1 MSQQFDDFKRIIR
14 ECNYDNTYK
23 VAWAKALVELSS
35 ELPLVDVETEITL
48 VQIAE
53 KYLKYYWNQT
63 IFFDFAQSTNKNR
76 PPEVVTNVKALINS
90 YYEAVGNKKP
100 ISFEQAITRLP
111 ERDYYAVLGKIV
123 GTLKKNVSYR
133 FLNLDGRKVDIY
145 KYTQGDEQLWIST
158 SLLREFKKNKNELFD
173 LIDYRWGMILENI
186 NSSTSDNRKVKIEG
200 EQSIERMALAK
211 YKHWVSF
218 DKPKRVRVRREAVN
232 IDQNGLSKRSNNAEV
247 KPFPQHIDDG
257 GDKVTDVQ
265 VGKYTLESL
274 TTGMYSDPKIV
285 YREYIQNSVDSL
297 ENAVASGLID
307 KQSMRIDITI
317 NEEESYISFRDNG
330 TGISNLE
337 APSSLLNVGSSKK
350 RNSNNR
356 GFRGIGRLGGMSYCD
371 YLVFTTSAEG
381 EDCKTVITFDC
392 KKLRKILVP
401 GEFEDLSLSDVLAS
415 ITTIDSFPEK
425 KERHFFLVE
434 MKNVSGSS
442 DLLNVDAAKSYIS
455 QVAPLPY
462 LPKRFIY
469 TNQLKDYLE
478 ENGYLIEEFPIFVGE
493 NEAELEAIYKPNKS
507 RFRSD
512 RNKKKEDELTSLS
525 YFDITVDGELY
536 ALGWYGNCNWYGY
549 LSERELAGLRVRKGN
564 ILIGDSKTLNPIFK
578 EPRFNGWAQGE
589 VFIVTD
595 KLIPNARRDDF
606 EQNEAYYKFMDLL
619 SESVAPTITKE
630 IRAASTSR
638 NDPSR
643 KLLNDTGKKVQEAA
657 AIVSE
662 GFNSTYDKE
671 KLVDE
676 LKETVRDLEQAKVKE
691 EFAPKKEELK
701 QQLEQTIEQV
711 STSNNYKV
719 NKINSGIDKKSK
731 QVIKVIT
738 EVLSRK
744 LSKFLV
750 DEIMEEIIDE
760 LNGK

>member
-1 MSQQFDDFKRIIR
+1 MSQQFEDFKQIIR
-14 ECNYDNTYK
+14 EFNYDNTYK
-23 VAWAKALVELSS
+23 VAWAKALVELST
-35 ELPLVDVETEITL
+35 ELPLDGDETEITL
-48 VQIAE
+48 EQIAN

-63 IFFDFAQSTNKNR
+63 IYFNFKQSFNQRKL
-76 PPEVVTNVKALINS
+76 PEVVTAVKALIDS
-90 YYEAVGNKKP
+90 YYEVVGEKKP
-100 ISFEQAITRLP
+100 VSFDQALILLSKSECNAV
-111 ERDYYAVLGKIV
+111 ERKIAN
-123 GTLKKNVSYR
+123 TLKKNVSYR
-133 FLNLDGRKVDIY
+133 FLNLNGRKLDIY
-145 KYTQGDEQLWIST
+145 NYTQGAEQLWIST
-158 SLLREFKKNKNELFD
+158 SLLKEFKENKRELLD
-173 LIDYRWGMILENI
+173 LIDYRWGMILENY
-186 NSSTSDNRKVKIEG
+186 NSPTCSNKKVKIED
-200 EQSIERMALAK
+200 EQVLEEKTLAK
-211 YKHWVSF
+211 YKHWVSG
-218 DKPKRVRVRREAVN
+218 DKPKRVRVRREINKEVQTSINRNTNYAEE
-232 IDQNGLSKRSNNAEV
+232 RSSSRHIEV
-247 KPFPQHIDDG
+247 G
-257 GDKVTDVQ
+257 GDIVTDVQ

-297 ENAVASGLID
+297 ENAVANGLID

-317 NEEESYISFRDNG
+317 NEEDSYISFRDNG
-330 TGISNLE
+330 TGISNSE
-337 APSSLLNVGSSKK
+337 AQASLLNVGSSKK

-371 YLVFTTSAEG
+371 NLVFTTSAEG
-381 EDCKTVITFDC
+381 EDCKTVISFDC
-392 KKLRKILVP
+392 KRLRELLIP
-401 GEFEDLSLSDVLAS
+401 GRFEELSLSDVLAT
-415 ITTIDSFPEK
+415 ITTIDKLPEK
-425 KERHFFLVE
+425 VERHFFLVE

-442 DLLNVDAAKSYIS
+442 DLLNIDAAKSYIS

-478 ENGYLIEEFPIFVGE
+478 KNGYLIEEFPIFVGE
-493 NEAELEAIYKPNKS
+493 KETELESIYKPNKS

-525 YFDITVDGELY
+525 YFDITVEGELY
-536 ALGWYGNCNWYGY
+536 ALGWYGNCDWYGY

-589 VFIVTD
+589 VFIITD

-606 EQNEAYYKFMDLL
+606 EQNEAYFKFMDML
-619 SESVAPTITKE
+619 SESIAPTITKE

-643 KLLNDTGKKVQEAA
+643 RILNDTGKKVQEAST
-657 AIVSE
+657 IVSE
-662 GFNSTYDKE
+662 GFNSTFDKE

-676 LKETVRDLEQAKVKE
+676 LKETARELEKTKVKDE
-691 EFAPKKEELK
+691 DKTKKEELK
-701 QQLEQTIEQV
+701 RQLEETIEHV
-711 STSNNYKV
+711 SNSNNYKV
-719 NKINSGIDKKSK
+719 NQINTSIDKKSK

-750 DEIMEEIIDE
+750 DEIMEEIIGE